1 MDLLGLL
8 HELVE
13 IESPTGDTEAMRERV
28 ILELAELGFAVELD
42 GDGIRAERP
51 GRLVAATAKPATATE
66 RPGRASAA
74 PAGHEAPL
82 LLLAHLDTV
91 WARGT
96 LERMPWRVENGR
108 AYGPGAYDM
117 KAGIVVMLEAIRR
130 SGTKRA
136 LRVVCTADEEIG
148 SPDGRRLLEAA
159 AKGAAAALVVEPP
172 DADGHLKTAR
182 KGIGRFRYTITGKPA
197 HSSTP
202 HKGSSAVD
210 ELARLVLRLNALAD
224 PAAGVTVNVGV
235 VGGGTREN
243 VVAAEAFADVDVRIA
258 TTADRDRLDEALRT
272 LQPETPGTTLELTGS
287 WTRPPMERSPGA
299 ARLFEAAREHGRALG
314 LDLEETS
321 SPGGSD
327 GNLVAALGV
336 PVLDGLGAPG
346 GGAHAEDEHVEVAQ
360 LGPRAELLALLLQAP
375 AL

>member
-1 MDLLGLL
+1 MGQDALLGLL
-8 HELVE
+8 QELVE
-13 IESPTGDTEAMRERV
+13 IESPTGDTEEMRERIV
-28 ILELAELGFAVELD
+28 LELAELGFAIELD
-42 GDGIRAERP
+42 GAGIRAERGGDGP
-51 GRLVAATAKPATATE
+51 
-66 RPGRASAA
+66 
-74 PAGHEAPL
+74 PL

-91 WARGT
+91 WERGT
-96 LERMPWRVENGR
+96 LERLPWRVEDGR
-108 AYGPGAYDM
+108 AYGPGVYDM

-130 SGTKRA
+130 SETTRA

-159 AKGAAAALVVEPP
+159 AEGAAAALVVEPP

-202 HKGSSAVD
+202 HKGASAVD

-272 LQPETPGTTLELTGS
+272 LQPETPGTTLELT
-287 WTRPPMERSPGA
+287 
-299 ARLFEAAREHGRALG
+299 
-314 LDLEETS
+314 
-321 SPGGSD
+321 
-327 GNLVAALGV
+327 
-336 PVLDGLGAPG
+336 
-346 GGAHAEDEHVEVAQ
+346 
-360 LGPRAELLALLLQAP
+360 
-375 AL
+375 